1 MTSYTA
7 SFPQSN
13 CARMRD
19 RTLASSNAYRPSLI
33 AMTPSAASPTADY
46 RFLLLIIPPV
56 CILLLA
62 VGLFE
67 FGSNITVDN
76 FHNLTSRL
84 MYPASEASKQPFDPT
99 HFLVEVKSRYIWLT
113 TVVVALVAG
122 VYALI
127 LCALLIYQSHPRPRL
142 LAVTAIG
149 IFFASIGVVFIWSL
163 DETYSLYRAV
173 FSFSYDNLR
182 QAGPQR
188 ISEHLLRYAMTVVS
202 IVNVQA
208 VIVPI
213 VVLLAACS
221 TLAPPVTGN
230 LPNPEFCALQMKR
243 LKEVLT
249 AAAAILVAGILH
261 MGAWLRWPA
270 ALVADKNAHEA
281 MLGAALAITLFWGV
295 TFTLMLVSTYLPAAL
310 LLAKR
315 AQALLQDSPS
325 TQSVPIPEEWLKEHG
340 LFLSLQDHLPQFGL
354 MLAPLLASPLSS
366 LLLAP
371 LTPTG

>member
-1 MTSYTA
+1 MI
-7 SFPQSN
+7 
-13 CARMRD
+13 
-19 RTLASSNAYRPSLI
+19 PSL
-33 AMTPSAASPTADY
+33 
-46 RFLLLIIPPV
+46 F
-56 CILLLA
+56 ILFLA

-67 FGSNITVDN
+67 FSSNITVDN

-84 MYPASEASKQPFDPT
+84 MHRASEASKESLDPA

-122 VYALI
+122 LYALI
-127 LCALLIYQSHPRPRL
+127 VCGMIIFQSHLRPRL
-142 LAVTAIG
+142 LVVTLVG
-149 IFFASIGVVFIWSL
+149 LFFASVGVAFIWAL
-163 DETYSLYRAV
+163 DDTHALYRAV
-173 FSFSYDNLR
+173 FSFSYENLR

-188 ISEHLLRYAMTVVS
+188 ISEHLLHYALVVVS

-208 VIVPI
+208 MVVP
-213 VVLLAACS
+213 VVALLAACS
-221 TLAPPVTGN
+221 TLAPPMAGHQ
-230 LPNPEFCALQMKR
+230 PDPAFYALQMRR
-243 LKEVLT
+243 LKEVLAT
-249 AAAAILVAGILH
+249 SSAILVAGVLH

-270 ALVADKNAHEA
+270 ALIADKDAHEA
-281 MLGAALAITLFWGV
+281 VLGTALAITLFWGV

-310 LLAKR
+310 VLAKR
-315 AQALLQDSPS
+315 AEALLQGGSSP
-325 TQSVPIPEEWLKEHG
+325 QFVPEPDEWLKNHG

>member
-1 MTSYTA
+1 
-7 SFPQSN
+7 
-13 CARMRD
+13 
-19 RTLASSNAYRPSLI
+19 
-33 AMTPSAASPTADY
+33 MTPPAASHTSDY
-46 RFLLLIIPPV
+46 RFLLLMIPSL
-56 CILLLA
+56 CILFLA
-62 VGLFE
+62 AGLFE
-67 FGSNITVDN
+67 FSSNITVDN

-122 VYALI
+122 LYAFI
-127 LCALLIYQSHPRPRL
+127 VCGMIIYQSHPRARL
-142 LAVTAIG
+142 LVVTAVG
-149 IFFASIGVVFIWSL
+149 VFFASIGLAFIWAL
-163 DETYSLYRAV
+163 DDSHALYRAV

-188 ISEHLLRYAMTVVS
+188 ISGDLLRYAMIVVS

-208 VIVPI
+208 VVVP
-213 VVLLAACS
+213 VVALLAACS
-221 TLAPPVTGN
+221 TLASPATGN
-230 LPNPEFCALQMKR
+230 RPDPEFWASQLRR

-249 AAAAILVAGILH
+249 AASAILVGGVLH

-270 ALVADKNAHEA
+270 ALIADKDAHEA
-281 MLGAALAITLFWGV
+281 VLGTALAITLFWGV

-310 LLAKR
+310 LLANR
-315 AQALLQDSPS
+315 AQALLQENPS
-325 TQSVPIPEEWLKEHG
+325 NQSVPEPEQWLKDHG
-340 LFLSLQDHLPQFGL
+340 LFLSLQDHFPQFGL

-366 LLLAP
+366 LLFAP

>member
-1 MTSYTA
+1 MTSPAT
-7 SFPQSN
+7 SP
-13 CARMRD
+13 
-19 RTLASSNAYRPSLI
+19 SS
-33 AMTPSAASPTADY
+33 DY
-46 RFLLLIIPPV
+46 RFLLLVIPPV
-56 CILLLA
+56 FILLLA
-62 VGLFE
+62 AGLFE
-67 FGSNITVDN
+67 FSSNITVDN

-84 MYPASEASKQPFDPT
+84 MHRASETSKETFDPT

-122 VYALI
+122 LYAFI
-127 LCALLIYQSHPRPRL
+127 VCGMIIYQSHPRARL
-142 LAVTAIG
+142 LVVTAVG
-149 IFFASIGVVFIWSL
+149 VFFASIGLAFIWSL
-163 DETYSLYRAV
+163 DDSHALYRAV

-188 ISEHLLRYAMTVVS
+188 ISGDLLRYAMIVVS

-208 VIVPI
+208 VVVP
-213 VVLLAACS
+213 VVALLAACS
-221 TLAPPVTGN
+221 TLASPATGN
-230 LPNPEFCALQMKR
+230 RPDPEFWALQLRR

-249 AAAAILVAGILH
+249 AASAILVGGILH

-270 ALVADKNAHEA
+270 ALIADKDAHEA
-281 MLGAALAITLFWGV
+281 LLGTALAITLFWGV

-310 LLAKR
+310 LLANR
-315 AQALLQDSPS
+315 AQAQLQESPS
-325 TQSVPIPEEWLKEHG
+325 NQSVPEREQWLKDHG
-340 LFLSLQDHLPQFGL
+340 LFLSLQDHFPQFGL